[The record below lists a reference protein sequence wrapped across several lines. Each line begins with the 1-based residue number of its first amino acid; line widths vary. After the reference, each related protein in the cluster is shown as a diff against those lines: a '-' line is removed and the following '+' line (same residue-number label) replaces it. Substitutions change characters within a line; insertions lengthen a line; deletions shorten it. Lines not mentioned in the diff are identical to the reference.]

1 MGSILDF
8 QVLFDALTG
17 HTPRHYQTELAAL
30 MAEGRLPDYL
40 DVPTG
45 MGKTQAVFVGWLHA
59 LLTEAPAARR
69 EGRPR
74 RVPLRL
80 HLAVDRRVVVDDS
93 FTAAAV
99 IAERL
104 NTATSG
110 PLADAAS
117 TLREALDVPQSEP
130 VLDVIR
136 LRGGADPT
144 DPDTRNRLTEHTR
157 HPGRPTIVVGT
168 LDMLVSRLLF
178 RGYLLSPRRRSID
191 AALTGTDTWW
201 VLDEAH
207 IATQA
212 YTTLRTIQDYESPL
226 ENRFEETIPP
236 FRVMAM
242 TATHLPGAT
251 APNGS
256 APGDIH
262 HELTLAWDEPAE
274 LSLDPALS
282 ARLTAR
288 RSIPL
293 RVAAG
298 GNKELQEEAAKLL
311 PTLSTGDAAVV
322 FCTTIA
328 TAKEVFTHLHEQ
340 CKKLPVTPLLL
351 TGGMPERLSQDRIAA
366 LGPYHTGSP
375 DRAAAEP
382 VIVVA
387 TSTLEVGA
395 DLDFTHLITQSA
407 DAPAMIQRLGRINR
421 IGSRTDGS
429 ITVVRQES
437 DPVYGDVVKYVVDA
451 LKPCKNLGEAIDIL
465 AERRADR
472 AGIPL
477 EVTGGST
484 SQLKDKATILLE
496 TLDHGDSA
504 LLYCHTKKAAEE
516 TFKHLETK
524 CHPNGFKGTL
534 LLLVSKDTEC
544 KPSKSEREKSLS
556 PFTTGSSA
564 RADAKPVVVVAPSSK
579 EVGEDLDFTHLI
591 TQSTDAPSLINQLN
605 RVNQIGSRA
614 TGSVT
619 IVEDEEGQATRL
631 LGSSSTLGEALGAL
645 RSPAPALHAPQQVP
659 AVIPP
664 AVLGAYVRTAGSRND
679 APVSTWIRPLEDPR
693 DAVTVVIRDD
703 AVLMDGPD
711 GPALV
716 EALDVLGIDAR
727 AEGWSVRRTD
737 LDKLQ
742 HPGLAIDPS
751 RAKPPAPLRPGVT
764 PGIPA
769 GHILVVS
776 PEDGEKIVGTR
787 VTDLSRRHVLAGVD
801 ATLSAIQE
809 QLDTPPEADGA
820 LPHPVLT
827 DLGGWRG
834 DRTNADA
841 MEEAATDLRTPDG
854 FILETTVLGADSE
867 RPWLLIQLRRPVA
880 EEARRTVPLA
890 KHEEAVGE
898 LAGRWAAVIGLPS
911 AVVNDIR
918 AAGYAHDE
926 GKRTTMFQ
934 QALAAE
940 ETEEGFLAVPRTAP
954 GALLAKSALPRRLW
968 RRSRQIAGIP
978 DGWAHEAVSAAVLD
992 DAAAAR
998 DSDPTIHD
1006 LMLVRHLVLT
1016 HHGRFRGPGPLVDRP
1031 TADNPY
1037 QCATAP
1043 QWRQQML
1050 DFRELNR
1057 RYGPYT
1063 LSLAEAIVRL
1073 ADWEVSRREQEMD
1086 SQGDGGQTATSGPT
1100 EPGQS
1105 ATAVAHGQEQ

>member
-1 MGSILDF
+1 MEARSRF
-8 QVLFDALTG
+8 ATLFDTLTG

-144 DPDTRNRLTEHTR
+144 DPDAHNRLTEHTR

-191 AALTGTDTWW
+191 AALTGTDSWW

-282 ARLTAR
+282 ARLAAR

-429 ITVVRQES
+429 ITVVAQGS
-437 DPVYGDVVKYVVDA
+437 DPIYGDAASAVATA
-451 LKPCKNLGEAIDIL
+451 LEPC
-465 AERRADR
+465 
-472 AGIPL
+472 
-477 EVTGGST
+477 T
-484 SQLKDKATILLE
+484 
-496 TLDHGDSA
+496 
-504 LLYCHTKKAAEE
+504 
-516 TFKHLETK
+516 
-524 CHPNGFKGTL
+524 
-534 LLLVSKDTEC
+534 
-544 KPSKSEREKSLS
+544 
-556 PFTTGSSA
+556 
-564 RADAKPVVVVAPSSK
+564 
-579 EVGEDLDFTHLI
+579 
-591 TQSTDAPSLINQLN
+591 
-605 RVNQIGSRA
+605 
-614 TGSVT
+614 
-619 IVEDEEGQATRL
+619 
-631 LGSSSTLGEALGAL
+631 TLGEALGAL

-737 LDKLQ
+737 LAKLRY
-742 HPGLAIDPS
+742 PGLAIDPS

-776 PEDGEKIVGTR
+776 PEDGEKIVGMI
-787 VTDLSRRHVLAGVD
+787 VKDLSRRHVLAGVD

-841 MEEAATDLRTPDG
+841 MEEAAADLRAPDG

-911 AVVNDIR
+911 GVVNDIR

-940 ETEEGFLAVPRTAP
+940 ETEEGFLTLPPEMPKAP
-954 GALLAKSALPRRLW
+954 LAKSVLPRRLW

-1073 ADWEVSRREQEMD
+1073 ADWEVSRQEQETD
-1086 SQGDGGQTATSGPT
+1086 SQGDGGQTATSGPA